1 MNVEKNYYQILGL
14 TKNATPEEI
23 KKSYK
28 KLAVQ
33 YHPDKNNGDKDKET
47 KFKEISEAYSVI
59 GDDNKKMSYDTQ
71 SQYGKSYNPNP
82 FSAFGG
88 GQGGFEDIFNTFF
101 RGTGNIN
108 NNPFGGTFFGKQH
121 EYREFHENLDININ
135 VVVTLKNVYEGKPI
149 KVSYK
154 RYQHCDDCGG
164 TGFDKNG
171 TSYECDICNG
181 KGKDRFGRFCE
192 YCQGTGKIYSG
203 TCSTCNGEKVII
215 KDSEFNLN
223 NIHKIRKSSDEYLKG
238 YGHQSKYFRPK
249 KGNLKLNIIYQH
261 VMGYTIEN
269 DILVYNLDLHYQDAI
284 DGINYEYEH
293 LDGTKLKVAIP
304 KKTSDGEKVRL
315 KGKGLFLNY
324 KDRGDLYFRI
334 NIIVDYDR
342 LQKK

>member
-121 EYREFHENLDININ
+121 EYREFHENLDINIKDTN
-135 VVVTLKNVYEGKPI
+135 TVMIVVVQDLIKMAHHMNVI
-149 KVSYK
+149 FVMVKV
-154 RYQHCDDCGG
+154 
-164 TGFDKNG
+164 
-171 TSYECDICNG
+171 
-181 KGKDRFGRFCE
+181 
-192 YCQGTGKIYSG
+192 KIDLEDFV
-203 TCSTCNGEKVII
+203 NIAKEQEK
-215 KDSEFNLN
+215 
-223 NIHKIRKSSDEYLKG
+223 Y
-238 YGHQSKYFRPK
+238 
-249 KGNLKLNIIYQH
+249 
-261 VMGYTIEN
+261 
-269 DILVYNLDLHYQDAI
+269 ILVLVQPVMA
-284 DGINYEYEH
+284 
-293 LDGTKLKVAIP
+293 
-304 KKTSDGEKVRL
+304 KK
-315 KGKGLFLNY
+315 
-324 KDRGDLYFRI
+324 
-334 NIIVDYDR
+334 
-342 LQKK
+342 